1 MRAYHFPDVT
11 NIFVFD
17 ESLELLAKQMN
28 QDLKDLSQWLKVNK
42 LSLNLKNTELIISHP
57 KSFKR
62 DYNVKFKLN
71 GKRCNLI
78 STVKYLGIL
87 LDEHLIETKQ
97 VNWAH
102 SKLNQTI
109 ETLSKLS
116 CNTSLNILEI
126 VYHSL
131 FGSHLQYGAQ
141 LWGQRNHVNRNIA
154 NTSEPQVNYL

>member
-1 MRAYHFPDVT
+1 
-11 NIFVFD
+11 
-17 ESLELLAKQMN
+17 MN

-57 KSFKR
+57 KNFKR

-78 STVKYLGIL
+78 RTVKYLGIL
-87 LDEHLIETKQ
+87 LDEHLIEKKQ

-116 CNTSLNILEI
+116 CNTSLNILQI

-131 FGSHLQYGAQ
+131 F
-141 LWGQRNHVNRNIA
+141 
-154 NTSEPQVNYL
+154 